1 MAIFGPG
8 GPRGVNSRE
17 LEKALALIW
26 NRIDDRFAKA
36 EDRAA
41 KVDDRLTKMNEALEQ
56 IRISVKGCQDR
67 LGKVDDRFTKM
78 NEALEQIRISVKG
91 CQDRLGNVEQAPSE
105 IVYVRDT
112 DGAGA
117 AAVHAQRRV
126 KD

>member
-67 LGKVDDRFTKM
+67 LGKVDDRFNKM
-78 NEALEQIRISVKG
+78 DDELKQIRG
-91 CQDRLGNVEQAPSE
+91 ADPHQRQRLSRPS
-105 IVYVRDT
+105 R
-112 DGAGA
+112 
-117 AAVHAQRRV
+117 QRRAGPQRNRLR
-126 KD
+126 